1 MPLHG
6 HHQLQPQVCI
16 QREPVYHTQP
26 PQMLQPYQPAV
37 SPLPPQP
44 VMRPIYHG
52 NMNKNKSSGQN
63 WQRNLKIG
71 CTALKLAGVGADIA
85 GALFL

>member
-1 MPLHG
+1 
-6 HHQLQPQVCI
+6 
-16 QREPVYHTQP
+16 
-26 PQMLQPYQPAV
+26 MLQPYQPAV
-37 SPLPPQP
+37 SPLQPQP

>member
-1 MPLHG
+1 
-6 HHQLQPQVCI
+6 
-16 QREPVYHTQP
+16 
-26 PQMLQPYQPAV
+26 MLQPYQPAV
-37 SPLPPQP
+37 SPLPSQP

>member
-1 MPLHG
+1 
-6 HHQLQPQVCI
+6 
-16 QREPVYHTQP
+16 
-26 PQMLQPYQPAV
+26 
-37 SPLPPQP
+37 
-44 VMRPIYHG
+44 MRPIYYG